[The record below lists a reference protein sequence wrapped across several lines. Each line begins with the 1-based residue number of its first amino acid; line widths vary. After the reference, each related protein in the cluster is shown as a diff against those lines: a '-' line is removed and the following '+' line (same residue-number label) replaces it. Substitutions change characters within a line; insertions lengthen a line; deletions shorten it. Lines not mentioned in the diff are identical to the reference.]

1 MGTGESSDSFPAA
14 DQVPA
19 DFPFPI
25 VLGIDP
31 GTAVVGYGALVLRP
45 PRPRLLAFGI
55 LRAPRSE
62 PIASRLGSLRLEL
75 DLLLARLRPTVVVLE
90 RAFSAKNVQSAL
102 RIGEGRGMVLSAA
115 GSLGLRV
122 VEYPPAMAKKT
133 IAGHGGAGK
142 LQVARMVAASLGLMD
157 LPAALDATDALA
169 LALTFVYK
177 QSAGASRIG

>member
-1 MGTGESSDSFPAA
+1 MATGESRDTVLVT

-31 GTAVVGYGALVLRP
+31 GTAAVGYGALVLRP
-45 PRPRLLAFGI
+45 PRPRLLACGV
-55 LRAPRSE
+55 LRAARSE
-62 PIASRLGSLRLEL
+62 PIASRLGSLRVEL
-75 DLLLARLRPTVVVLE
+75 DALLARLRPTVVVLE

-102 RIGEGRGMVLSAA
+102 RIGEGRGMVLAAA

-122 VEYPPAMAKKT
+122 VEYPPALAKKT
-133 IAGHGGAGK
+133 IVGHGGAGK
-142 LQVARMVAASLGLMD
+142 LQVARMVAADLGLTD
-157 LPAALDATDALA
+157 LPTALDATDALA

-177 QSAGASRIG
+177 QSAAAGRIG